1 MNNIK
6 SKFNCQK
13 HVLARCCVVLVLLAA
28 VLGGVPCTM
37 VEAAKDNVLPDRGES
52 AAAGEG
58 ADSGSGASDGEGA
71 GSGSGTAEDGQA
83 VGKAL
88 VTTRFT
94 AQERTVTLSVDIARD
109 SQATSGRIKIHYPQ
123 ELLSLREVKSGKLWD
138 LEDTNI
144 GLSEAGQDVLSYAW
158 ADTEKRS
165 EEGNLITVTWE
176 ARDAANGKEVT
187 VETEVAEMY
196 SGDQLLD
203 VEPDWIINRVWP
215 SFVVAGGTGRSAS
228 AVRTGDESD
237 VVGLSLLAMG
247 AVLLMARLLRQKL
260 NHEL

>member
-1 MNNIK
+1 M
-6 SKFNCQK
+6 
-13 HVLARCCVVLVLLAA
+13 
-28 VLGGVPCTM
+28 
-37 VEAAKDNVLPDRGES
+37 
-52 AAAGEG
+52 
-58 ADSGSGASDGEGA
+58 
-71 GSGSGTAEDGQA
+71 
-83 VGKAL
+83 

>member
-1 MNNIK
+1 
-6 SKFNCQK
+6 
-13 HVLARCCVVLVLLAA
+13 
-28 VLGGVPCTM
+28 M